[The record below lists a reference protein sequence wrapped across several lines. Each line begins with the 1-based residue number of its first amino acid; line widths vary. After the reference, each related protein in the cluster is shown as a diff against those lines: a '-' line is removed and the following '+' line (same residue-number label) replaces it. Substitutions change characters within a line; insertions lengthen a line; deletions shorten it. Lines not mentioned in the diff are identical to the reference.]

1 MKKLFLFAMLA
12 IGLTSFAQVRDGSPM
27 QDKMEK
33 LTPEQKTERH
43 LKKLTSELNL
53 NSKQQEQIKQLL
65 AAQGAKRE
73 EFKAKREEYK
83 NSPVKPSP
91 EERAAF
97 RSKVDEEKKAMDE
110 KMKAILSPEQYEKWN
125 ANKIEKKEKIK
136 ARMEER
142 RK

>member
-12 IGLTSFAQVRDGSPM
+12 IGLTSFAQEREGGPLK
-27 QDKMEK
+27 DKMEK

-65 AAQGAKRE
+65 AEQGAKRE

-83 NSPVKPSP
+83 NNSVKPSP

-97 RSKVDEEKKAMDE
+97 RSKVEAEKKAMDE
-110 KMKAILSPEQYEKWN
+110 KMKSILTPEQFEKWN
-125 ANKIEKKEKIK
+125 ANKAEKKEKMK

>member
-1 MKKLFLFAMLA
+1 MKKLFLLALLA
-12 IGLTSFAQVRDGSPM
+12 IGLTSFAQGREGSPM

-53 NSKQQEQIKQLL
+53 NSKQQEQIKPLL
-65 AAQGAKRE
+65 AAQSAKRE

-110 KMKAILSPEQYEKWN
+110 KMKAILTPEQYEKWN
-125 ANKIEKKEKIK
+125 ANQIEKKEKIK

>member
-1 MKKLFLFAMLA
+1 MLA
-12 IGLTSFAQVRDGSPM
+12 IGLTSFAQEREGGPLK
-27 QDKMEK
+27 DKMEK

-65 AAQGAKRE
+65 AEQGAKRE

-83 NSPVKPSP
+83 NNSVKPSP

-97 RSKVDEEKKAMDE
+97 RSKVEAEKKAMDE
-110 KMKAILSPEQYEKWN
+110 KMKSILTPEQFEKWN
-125 ANKIEKKEKIK
+125 ANKAEKKEKMK

>member
-1 MKKLFLFAMLA
+1 MKKLFLFALLT
-12 IGLTSFAQVRDGSPM
+12 IGLTSFAQGRDGSPM
-27 QDKMEK
+27 KDKMEK

-65 AAQGAKRE
+65 TEQGAKRE

-83 NSPVKPSP
+83 NSSVKPSP

-97 RSKVDEEKKAMDE
+97 RSKVEEEKKAMNE
-110 KMKAILSPEQYEKWN
+110 KMKAILTPEQLEKWN
-125 ANKIEKKEKIK
+125 ANKIEKKEKMK